1 MIGFFFA
8 TLAACVAFALVPR
21 VIGAAL
27 AWLAV
32 HLLGV
37 RRGPP
42 L

>member
-8 TLAACVAFALVPR
+8 TLAFCAGFAIIPR
-21 VIGAAL
+21 AIGAAL

-37 RRGPP
+37 RLGPP

>member
-1 MIGFFFA
+1 MIGFIFTVLGLCMIFA
-8 TLAACVAFALVPR
+8 TFPR
-21 VIGAAL
+21 AIGAAL